1 MLQVAALL
9 FLTIGGLLEVAGLS
23 FFCLD
28 LLVGAC
34 FLGAM
39 VLGAASA
46 IRAASAPWGMVAFG
60 LGALALGFHIC
71 LNLGLI

>member
-1 MLQVAALL
+1 MLQLAALL
-9 FLTIGGLLEVAGLS
+9 LLTAGGLLEVAGLS
-23 FFCLD
+23 FFALD
-28 LLVGAC
+28 LLVGTC

-46 IRAASAPWGMVAFG
+46 IRASSAPWGMVAFG
-60 LGALALGFHIC
+60 LGALALGLHLC